1 MVNPLADEPATN
13 AMIRLRQIGLAT
25 AGLGVT
31 IADCLPILRPDLDP
45 QPVPVAVAWLALAF
59 PLLVPASIIDRLPAF
74 HSIARRD
81 LLVGPAI
88 IMALVLFPA
97 LTAFGWIGIG
107 FAAVATAIALV
118 DHIVA
123 CIDRCGIDLLWL
135 WIPVILLAGLAVAH
149 FGAQPAMEAAF
160 GAWVDVLKVP
170 DGGASDARIIMLVVA
185 LPFLVA
191 CLAMAGTLIG
201 GTLREHSTT
210 SIVVLLMALF
220 LAVTLPSLGL
230 GPSSLVNGTMLL
242 AAAVLALG
250 IAPLFVLAA
259 DPSAEPPVP
268 EGVIWG
274 FALALVLILS
284 ALDSAVGLTWA
295 VVLLAWINRHYGVKA
310 RFFQVMLGASLV
322 IWAVIETLMGG
333 WQMIADASPLNMAF
347 VATLWVEGRTSLLVG
362 SHVIVISTLMLTAI
376 GFQRGAV
383 DVRKYAILTLLVAL
397 VAIDLLVLL
406 VGFAEAQ
413 ALRFLAAAG
422 WLAMPFLLAEM
433 LALLPAGPIVYL
445 FGKRSFTRG

>member
-1 MVNPLADEPATN
+1 MVNPPADEPATN

-25 AGLGVT
+25 AGLGVM

-45 QPVPVAVAWLALAF
+45 RPIPVAIAWLALAF
-59 PLLVPASIIDRLPAF
+59 PLLVPSSIIDRLPVF

-88 IMALVLFPA
+88 ILALVLFPA
-97 LTAFGWIGIG
+97 FTAFGWIGIG
-107 FAAVATAIALV
+107 IAATATAIALI
-118 DHIVA
+118 DHVVA
-123 CIDRCGIDLLWL
+123 CIDRYGIDLLWL
-135 WIPVILLAGLAVAH
+135 WIPAILLAGLAVAH
-149 FGAQPAMEAAF
+149 FGAQPAMDAAF
-160 GAWVDVLKVP
+160 GIWVDVLKVP
-170 DGGASDARIIMLVVA
+170 GGASDARIILLVVA

-210 SIVVLLMALF
+210 SIVALLMALF

-230 GPSSLVNGTMLL
+230 GPSSLMNGTMLL

-268 EGVIWG
+268 EAVIWG

-295 VVLLAWINRHYGVKA
+295 IVLLAWINRHYGIRA
-310 RFFQVMLGASLV
+310 RFFQVMLAAALV
-322 IWAVIETLMGG
+322 IWAVLETIMGG
-333 WQMIADASPLNMAF
+333 WQMFAEASPFSMAF
-347 VATLWVEGRTSLLVG
+347 VATLWAEGRTSLLVG
-362 SHVIVISTLMLTAI
+362 SHLVVISTMMLTAI

-397 VAIDLLVLL
+397 VAIDVLVLI
-406 VGFAEAQ
+406 VGFAETQ